1 MNTDL
6 LTRRRALLVT
16 YRRYLAAD
24 RAWALAL
31 REMKTWFPAAS
42 RPGASAI
49 GNPGSPIRRLFE
61 QRERAL
67 LQFETARLKLEVA
80 KQRFA
85 ARERARRPVRV
96 MLITSAGREL
106 DATSGA
112 RAR

>member
-1 MNTDL
+1 MNSDL

-24 RAWALAL
+24 RAWTLAL

-42 RPGASAI
+42 RPGPSAI

-67 LQFETARLKLEVA
+67 LQLETARLKLEVA
-80 KQRFA
+80 KRRFA
-85 ARERARRPVRV
+85 ARDRATRYAEVV
-96 MLITSAGREL
+96 LISYAGR
-106 DATSGA
+106 
-112 RAR
+112 